1 MQKRYCTLTTFA
13 AFLCLLAV
21 AQKQPVTAFPG
32 AEGFGAGT
40 PGGRG
45 GKVYVVT
52 SLADSGSGT
61 LREACEATGP
71 RTVVFN
77 VSGIIDLQKPLI
89 VSNPFI
95 TIAGQTAPGDGI
107 CLKRRELK
115 ISAHNVIVRFIRS
128 RPGDITGEEM
138 DAISVVNGAHDVIL
152 DHCSANWSIDEG
164 LSPSGSIYNITV
176 QWCLI
181 GQALLHSV
189 HKKGAHGFGSLVRG
203 IGGITL
209 HHNLWI
215 NNVARNPRMGDN
227 YNKPPWP
234 TIDVRN
240 NVMYNWGEMCSGMT
254 GGNVSANYVAN
265 YLKPGPS
272 SSDIAPIVLTKT
284 SKVRFYM
291 KDNIVEGRPQHTT
304 TPEAMFEDGGDR
316 TLYQVMNKPFKVPAI
331 KMTSA
336 EKAYN
341 DVLATVGASR
351 PVRDSVDARLIRE
364 VQTNTGKMIDSQNEI
379 GGWPVYR
386 AVIPY
391 RDTDYDGIPDNW
403 EIAQKMNP
411 ENPRDAMIKN
421 KDGYTRL
428 EEYINQ
434 LAR

>member
-1 MQKRYCTLTTFA
+1 MKKRYFVLTAIASMLVAVTFA
-13 AFLCLLAV
+13 
-21 AQKQPVTAFPG
+21 QQQPLAFPG
-32 AEGFGAGT
+32 AEGYGAKT

-45 GKVYVVT
+45 GKVYVVN
-52 SLADSGSGT
+52 SLEDSGPGT

-71 RTVVFN
+71 RIVVFN
-77 VSGIIDLQKPLI
+77 VSGIIDLQKALV
-89 VSNPFI
+89 VSNPYI

-164 LSPSGSIYNITV
+164 LSPSGSIYNVTV
-176 QWCLI
+176 QWSLI

-215 NNVARNPRMGDN
+215 DNVARNPRLGDN
-227 YNKPPWP
+227 YNVPPWP

-240 NVMYNWGEMCSGMT
+240 NVMYNWGDMCSGMT

-272 SSDIAPIVLTKT
+272 SSARAPIVLTTT
-284 SKVRFYM
+284 SKVKFYL
-291 KDNIVEGRPQHTT
+291 KDNIVEGRPQHMAS
-304 TPEAMFEDGGDR
+304 PEAMFDDGGDR
-316 TLYQVMNKPFKVPAI
+316 KLYQVVDKPFVVPAI
-331 KMTSA
+331 KMTTA
-336 EKAYN
+336 EKAYQ
-341 DVLATVGASR
+341 DVLAKVGANR
-351 PVRDSVDARLIRE
+351 PVRDSIDSRLIHE
-364 VQTNTGKMIDSQNEI
+364 VRTNTGKMIDSQNDV
-379 GGWPVYR
+379 GGWQIYK
-386 AVIPY
+386 AATPY
-391 RDTDYDGIPDNW
+391 KDTDGDGIPDKW
-403 EIAQKMNP
+403 EAAHKLNP
-411 ENPRDAMIKN
+411 KNAADAKV
-421 KDGYTRL
+421 KDSSGYTNI
-428 EEYINQ
+428 EKYINQ
-434 LAR
+434 LAG